1 MLGWMILCALFT
13 LPGLGA
19 AVAGYPVG
27 APLKTMSVFFAVLFM
42 IFVLTRMVR
51 GRSH

>member
-1 MLGWMILCALFT
+1 MLGWMILCALMT

-19 AVAGYPVG
+19 AVAGYPLG
-27 APLKTMSVFFAVLFM
+27 MPLKTISVFFAFLFM
-42 IFVLTRMVR
+42 MFVLTRMVR